1 MTIRVTPRDDE
12 HRTCPYCRDEVTVGP
27 SCASC
32 GTLYHTE
39 CAMTFALCATLGCQQ
54 RLTAA
59 GDAVA
64 LPRISALA
72 RRLSHWRV
80 DGLGPR
86 GPQALILEPSPG
98 AHDRDDAA
106 LAVAELLGGE
116 HTAYDGRMR
125 LRVPYP
131 EPLARFDT
139 PEQAAEGCARLRSLG
154 VAAYFMPLSDL
165 VRPLEALDVS
175 EVLVGADEVVLRAR
189 LGERSL
195 RRRVRRDEPRLLVLG
210 RYVAEESKSTKKL
223 VSNHRAGSSRYGGYS
238 GAKYRSSLFPSST
251 RKPSEP
257 AAFLFLGREP
267 TPAFLLKSNLSVHG
281 VRTQVEGWKLVRQ
294 GLAGGEVRELEG
306 ETAQPLLGL
315 TDVVGQRSVRD
326 NRASLAL
333 IARLHHGRWLEE
345 APAAKG

>member
-106 LAVAELLGGE
+106 LDIHVASP
-116 HTAYDGRMR
+116 R
-125 LRVPYP
+125 L
-131 EPLARFDT
+131 
-139 PEQAAEGCARLRSLG
+139 QATR
-154 VAAYFMPLSDL
+154 AAYGDMIED
-165 VRPLEALDVS
+165 
-175 EVLVGADEVVLRAR
+175 
-189 LGERSL
+189 RSI
-195 RRRVRRDEPRLLVLG
+195 
-210 RYVAEESKSTKKL
+210 
-223 VSNHRAGSSRYGGYS
+223 
-238 GAKYRSSLFPSST
+238 AK
-251 RKPSEP
+251 
-257 AAFLFLGREP
+257 
-267 TPAFLLKSNLSVHG
+267 
-281 VRTQVEGWKLVRQ
+281 TQVDG
-294 GLAGGEVRELEG
+294 
-306 ETAQPLLGL
+306 
-315 TDVVGQRSVRD
+315 S
-326 NRASLAL
+326 
-333 IARLHHGRWLEE
+333 
-345 APAAKG
+345 